1 MEIVMKLSM
10 NWLSDFT
17 DVKDIDI
24 KSYCDKMTDTGSKVE
39 GYELLADDISGVV
52 CGHVLSVEK
61 HPDADKLVVCSVDI
75 GREAPVQIVT
85 AATNVTVGA
94 KVPVATDGSH
104 LPEGVKIKKGKLRGV
119 LSEGMFCSIA
129 ELGLTLHD
137 MPGAVEDGI
146 LILGDCGIDVAPGA
160 DIVEALLL
168 SDKIVEFEIT
178 SNRPDC
184 LSVIGLARESA
195 VSFDREFSVKTPSVS
210 FLSDGDKVENHVKV
224 DVKAPDLCYRYSAA
238 VVKNV
243 RIKPSPL
250 WLRMRLRASGVRPI
264 NNIVDITNYV
274 MLEYGQPMH
283 AFDYACLEGK
293 HIIVR
298 RAEENE
304 EYVTLDNNRHELSSD
319 MLVIADEKKP
329 VALAGVMG
337 GANSGI
343 SDSTEKVVFESAV
356 FNGGSVRR
364 SAKALGMR
372 TESSSRFEKGLD
384 AEGTMAALMRACEL
398 VNLLDAGDVVADF
411 IDCYP
416 EKKESFKLELF
427 PEKINRFLGTNIS
440 EEFMRDALTRLDFEV
455 VGNTVTVPS
464 FRDDVR
470 CMNDVA
476 EEIIRIYG
484 YNSIESTGFSSGLA
498 EGGRTEKQKYA
509 IEAEDALIGMGADQI
524 ETFSFISPKYY
535 DKLRLN
541 EDDPRRSS
549 VVIMNPLGEDTSVM
563 RTTALPSM
571 LEVLAFNYSKKNHDV
586 FLFEL
591 ASVYIPKTEGELPD
605 EPKRITVGFIDYS
618 KSNEGFYRMKGYI
631 EALLNRLSVN
641 EISYKAEPCETAF
654 HPGRCAAVM
663 CKGKRIGVFGEVH
676 PVTAENYGFGNVR
689 VLAAELDFDEMFKLR
704 STELGYS
711 PLPKYPALER
721 DFSFVCDE
729 ELEAGSIENVIR
741 KAGGGVL
748 ESVKLFDV
756 YRGPQIGENQK
767 SLSFEVKLR
776 ASDRTLSDSEAD
788 TVVEKLLKKISEK
801 FGVELRK

>member
-1 MEIVMKLSM
+1 MKLSM

-17 DVKDIDI
+17 DVKDVDI
-24 KSYCDKMTDTGSKVE
+24 KAYCDRMTDTGSKVE
-39 GYELLADDISGVV
+39 GYETLAEDISGVV

-85 AATNVTVGA
+85 AAKNVFPGA
-94 KVPVATDGSH
+94 LVPVATDGAH

-119 LSEGMFCSIA
+119 VSEGMFCSIA

-137 MPGAVEDGI
+137 MPGAIEDGI
-146 LILGDCGIDVAPGA
+146 LILGDCGLGDIKPGT
-160 DIVEALLL
+160 DMKEALLL
-168 SDKIVEFEIT
+168 TDNVVEFEIT

-184 LSVIGLARESA
+184 LSVIGLGRESA
-195 VSFDREFSVKTPSVS
+195 VSFDREFTVKDPEVKHID
-210 FLSDGDKVENHVKV
+210 DGDNVLNHIKV
-224 DVKAPDLCYRYSAA
+224 DITAPDLCYRYSAA

-243 RIKPSPL
+243 RIAPSPL

-298 RAEENE
+298 RAEDNE
-304 EYVTLDNNRHELSSD
+304 EYVTLDNISHNLTTD

-343 SDSTEKVVFESAV
+343 SDSTVKVVFESAV
-356 FNGGSVRR
+356 FNGGNVRR

-384 AEGTMAALMRACEL
+384 AERTMLALKRACEL

-416 EKKESFKLELF
+416 EKKEQFKMELC
-427 PEKINRFLGTNIS
+427 PETINTFLGTDIS
-440 EEFMRDALTRLDFEV
+440 EEFMKDTLRSLAFEV
-455 VGNTVTVPS
+455 DGNTITVPS

-476 EEIIRIYG
+476 EEVIRIYG
-484 YNSIESTGFSSGLA
+484 YNSIVSTGFSSGLA

-509 IEAEDALIGMGADQI
+509 LDAEEALVGMGADQI

-535 DKLRLN
+535 DKIRLAA
-541 EDDPRRSS
+541 DDTRRKS

-563 RTTALPSM
+563 RTTTLPSM
-571 LEVLAFNYSKKNHDV
+571 LEVLALNYNRKNHDV

-591 ASVYIPKTEGELPD
+591 GSVYLPKGDDELPD
-605 EPKRITVGFIDYS
+605 EPKRISVGLLDFAKDQM
-618 KSNEGFYRMKGYI
+618 GFYRMKGYI
-631 EALLNRLSVN
+631 EALLDRMTVKGV
-641 EISYKAEPCETAF
+641 SYKANSDEAAF
-654 HPGRCAAVM
+654 HPGRCASVM
-663 CKGKRIGVFGEVH
+663 CGDNCIGVFGELH
-676 PVTAENYGFGNVR
+676 PETADNYGFGNVR
-689 VLAAELDFDEMFKLR
+689 VLAAELDFDKMFDLR
-704 STELGYS
+704 DTDMGYT

-721 DFSFVCDE
+721 DFSFVCE
-729 ELEAGSIENVIR
+729 EALEAGSIEACIK
-741 KAGGGVL
+741 KAGGAVL
-748 ESVKLFDV
+748 ESARLFDV
-756 YRGPQIGENQK
+756 YRGPQVGEGKK

-776 ASDRTLSDSEAD
+776 AADKTLSDAEAD
-788 TVVEKLLKKISEK
+788 TVVEKILKKISEE
-801 FGVELRK
+801 FGIELRK

>member
-1 MEIVMKLSM
+1 MKLSM
-10 NWLSDFT
+10 NWLSDYT
-17 DVKDIDI
+17 DVKDVDI
-24 KSYCDKMTDTGSKVE
+24 KAYCDRMTDTGSKVE
-39 GYELLADDISGVV
+39 GYETLAEEISGVV
-52 CGHVLSVEK
+52 CGHVLSVDK

-85 AATNVTVGA
+85 AAKNVFPGA
-94 KVPVATDGSH
+94 LVPVATDGAH

-119 LSEGMFCSIA
+119 VSEGMFCSIA

-146 LILGDCGIDVAPGA
+146 LILGDCGLGDIKPGT
-160 DIVEALLL
+160 DMKEALLL
-168 SDKIVEFEIT
+168 TDNVVEFEIT

-184 LSVIGLARESA
+184 LSVIGLGRESA
-195 VSFDREFSVKTPSVS
+195 VSFDREFSVKAPEVKHID
-210 FLSDGDKVENHVKV
+210 DGDTIENHIKV
-224 DVKAPDLCYRYSAA
+224 DIKAPDLCYRYSAA

-243 RIKPSPL
+243 RIAPSPL

-298 RAEENE
+298 RAEDKE
-304 EYVTLDNNRHELSSD
+304 EYVTLDNIKHNLSTD

-343 SDSTEKVVFESAV
+343 SDSTVKVVFESAV
-356 FNGGSVRR
+356 FNGGNVRR

-384 AEGTMAALMRACEL
+384 AEGTMNALKRACEL
-398 VNLLDAGDVVADF
+398 VNLLDAGDVVSDF

-416 EKKESFKLELF
+416 EKKEAFKMELC
-427 PEKINRFLGTNIS
+427 PETINTFLGTDMS
-440 EEFMRDALTRLDFEV
+440 EEFMKTTLEKLAFTVD
-455 VGNTVTVPS
+455 GNTITVPS

-476 EEIIRIYG
+476 EEVIRIYG
-484 YNSIESTGFSSGLA
+484 YNSIVSTGFSSGLA

-509 IEAEDALIGMGADQI
+509 LDAEEALVGMGADQI

-535 DKLRLN
+535 DKIRLAA
-541 EDDPRRSS
+541 DDSRRKS

-563 RTTALPSM
+563 RTTALPSI
-571 LEVLAFNYSKKNHDV
+571 LEVLALNYNRKNRDV

-591 ASVYIPKTEGELPD
+591 GSVYLPKGEDELPD
-605 EPKRITVGFIDYS
+605 EPKRITVGLLDFAKDQL
-618 KSNEGFYRMKGYI
+618 GFYRMKGYI
-631 EALLNRLSVN
+631 EALLDRMAVKGVT
-641 EISYKAEPCETAF
+641 YKANSDESAF
-654 HPGRCAAVM
+654 HPGRCASVM
-663 CKGKRIGVFGEVH
+663 VGDTCIGVFGELH
-676 PVTAENYGFGNVR
+676 PETADNYGFGNVR
-689 VLAAELDFDEMFKLR
+689 VLAAELDFDKMFDLR
-704 STELGYS
+704 DTDMGYT

-721 DFSFVCDE
+721 DFSFVCE
-729 ELEAGSIENVIR
+729 ESLEAGSIEALIK
-741 KAGGGVL
+741 KAGGAVL
-748 ESVKLFDV
+748 ESAKLFDV
-756 YRGPQIGENQK
+756 YRGPQVGEGKK

-776 ASDRTLSDSEAD
+776 AADKTLSDVEAD
-788 TVVEKLLKKISEK
+788 TVVEKILTKISEE
-801 FGVELRK
+801 FGIELRK